1 MIKKGGQITY
11 EERRDALIIRVGGE
25 IDHHSAVN
33 VRTEMDEKILAVRP
47 SRVLLEL
54 SAVDFMDSSGLGL
67 ILGRYATVQKI
78 KGELVVLNP
87 NDRVMKILKLAGAE
101 RIIKIEH
108 VDINAEKGKKRG
120 VKNGK

>member
-1 MIKKGGQITY
+1 MIRNNYGFETRSREGLLCVY
-11 EERRDALIIRVGGE
+11 LYGE
-25 IDHHSAVN
+25 IDHHSAVEM
-33 VRTEMDEKILAVRP
+33 RTGIDGEIFERRPEKLILD
-47 SRVLLEL
+47 L
-54 SAVDFMDSSGLGL
+54 SEVDFMDSSGLGL